1 MKSKIVPATEEN
13 ILKSAEILKNDGVVV
28 VPTETVYALVA
39 NAFSKSAVEK
49 IFEIK
54 KRPKN
59 KPLSCNISS
68 FKMLSSLTC
77 CNSSIFIR
85 LTETFWPGPLTV
97 VVKKKSYVPN
107 IVTANKK
114 SVAIRFSSNL
124 ILRRLTNLCGS
135 PLVVPSANI
144 SGAGSKTNAL
154 EVYEELKDRVS
165 LVVDCGETKFKV
177 ESTIVLIKDSGEIEI
192 LREGAI
198 KKNEI
203 YGII

>member
-39 NAFSKSAVEK
+39 NVFSKSAVEK

-54 KRPKN
+54 KRPKS
-59 KPLSCNISS
+59 KPLSCNIAS
-68 FKMLSSLTC
+68 FKMLSSLTY
-77 CNSSIFIR
+77 CNS
-85 LTETFWPGPLTV
+85 LTFAKLTKVFWPGPLTV
-97 VVKKKSYVPN
+97 VVKKKSVVPD
-107 IVTANKK
+107 IVTANKE
-114 SVAIRFSSNL
+114 SVAIRFSSDL
-124 ILRRLTNLCGS
+124 VLRRLTNLCGS

-144 SGAGSKTNAL
+144 SGSCSKTNAL

-198 KKNEI
+198 KKDEI